1 MYFHF
6 TKYKSGK
13 VLQIGKSLI
22 KKMFDI
28 NINPLGYIKNDD
40 GVFLFYNIEFESIIV
55 KLINKSES
63 YIWTLIDEIC
73 NFKKIITF
81 PIHNSVTKLFLENP
95 KLIYLKDKNNKCIE
109 VPSVVYHEEVKK

>member
-1 MYFHF
+1 
-6 TKYKSGK
+6 
-13 VLQIGKSLI
+13 
-22 KKMFDI
+22 MFDI

-73 NFKKIITF
+73 NLKDNNIS
-81 PIHNSVTKLFLENP
+81 PIHNSVTKLLENP

-109 VPSVVYHEEVKK
+109 VPSVVCRGGSRRNNKLCCKPGYESSIC